1 MKNLFLTLFVLT
13 FLVACQ
19 RNIESGT
26 YTANTMG
33 VVIEGEVVSA
43 RQITVQDAE
52 RLQDNKAGGLIGGLA
67 GGIGSNNIGKGRGR
81 TAATV
86 GGAVLGAAI
95 GAAAQNYLSQQQA
108 MEYIVKV
115 AADEAEQKT
124 TTRNFNLNQ
133 SSVENRLKTNIET
146 AKYKTKLISVVQGM
160 DETFQKGD
168 LVYVIYNDDTRARL
182 ISR

>member
-1 MKNLFLTLFVLT
+1 MKKFFLSLIVLT
-13 FLVACQ
+13 FLASCQ
-19 RNIESGT
+19 RNINSST

-33 VVIEGEVVSA
+33 VVLEGEIVSA

-52 RLQDNKAGGLIGGLA
+52 RLQENTAGGLLGGLA
-67 GGIGSNNIGKGRGR
+67 GGIGANNVGKGRGR

-115 AADEAEQKT
+115 AAEESEQKT
-124 TTRNFNLNQ
+124 TNRNFNLNQ

-146 AKYKTKLISVVQGM
+146 AKYKTKLISVVQGL
-160 DETFQKGD
+160 DEVFQKGQ
-168 LVYVIYNDDTRARL
+168 LVYVIYNDDDRARL
-182 ISR
+182 IPR